1 MHRCSCHYTM
11 RDRRLKRGESMT
23 MSTGRMA
30 HLGNL
35 TRREFTEQ
43 AAKTGLQEESNFQVS
58 AV

>member
-1 MHRCSCHYTM
+1 M